1 MMSQVVYVIWAILLV
16 VVILA
21 VPLLVSLLHRT
32 YRSARNIE
40 QYLEQMYTAGV
51 GIADN
56 TGHIKALESTIE
68 TATTILK
75 VAGDINSNAET
86 VKKTMAARAD

>member
-1 MMSQVVYVIWAILLV
+1 MSQAVYVIWAILLV

-40 QYLEQMYTAGV
+40 QYFFKLATV
-51 GIADN
+51 IAAKDYSCN
-56 TGHIKALESTIE
+56 LSKSIHDLT
-68 TATTILK
+68 
-75 VAGDINSNAET
+75 
-86 VKKTMAARAD
+86 